1 MTTRD
6 AGYDEWVDALAD
18 GRGYALVCPEGHGSL
33 PPRRT
38 CPECGATTFSEEPLP
53 ERGTVETVTVVHVP
67 PPQFADDAPYATAIA
82 AFGPVRLTG
91 VLRGVDVGEKE
102 LSGDGDDDDDTAG
115 DATPATPTPL
125 MTTRSRSARQLRSAS
140 QPAIPTNGGSS
151 PFGRRPSSAAEDCS
165 PVARAQSLVTSSTSW
180 PSWSFVNA

>member
-67 PPQFADDAPYATAIA
+67 PPQFADDAPYVTAIA
-82 AFGPVRLTG
+82 AFDPVRLTG

-102 LSGDGDDDDDTAG
+102 LSGDGDTAG
-115 DATPATPTPL
+115 DDPIAIGATVEAGVESRDTDERRVVTLRPAT
-125 MTTRSRSARQLRSAS
+125 
-140 QPAIPTNGGSS
+140 
-151 PFGRRPSSAAEDCS
+151 E
-165 PVARAQSLVTSSTSW
+165 
-180 PSWSFVNA
+180 

>member
-1 MTTRD
+1 MTARD

-115 DATPATPTPL
+115 DAATASDADTADDDPIAIGAPVEVGVAARDTDERRVVTLRPAT
-125 MTTRSRSARQLRSAS
+125 
-140 QPAIPTNGGSS
+140 
-151 PFGRRPSSAAEDCS
+151 E
-165 PVARAQSLVTSSTSW
+165 
-180 PSWSFVNA
+180 

>member
-102 LSGDGDDDDDTAG
+102 TSSDADTAG
-115 DATPATPTPL
+115 DDPIAIGAPVEAGVEARDTDERRTVTLRPAT
-125 MTTRSRSARQLRSAS
+125 
-140 QPAIPTNGGSS
+140 
-151 PFGRRPSSAAEDCS
+151 E
-165 PVARAQSLVTSSTSW
+165 
-180 PSWSFVNA
+180 